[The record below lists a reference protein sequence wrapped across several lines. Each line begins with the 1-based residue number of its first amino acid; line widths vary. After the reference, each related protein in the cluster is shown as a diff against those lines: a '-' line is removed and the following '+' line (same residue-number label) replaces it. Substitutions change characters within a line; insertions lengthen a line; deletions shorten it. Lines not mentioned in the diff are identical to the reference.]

1 MVTVAFVIYCS
12 FSIFLFQLLEDKQQK
27 ICYIKLENQNAPSH
41 LRTHCRIIKPH
52 LTHFNNMFL
61 NKTYMKENFYH
72 QMPFY
77 NLSLPTLSYNSQFYV
92 DNKTQFHRT
101 QKQMTE
107 SQIPM
112 CLVQDENGK
121 LHQLIYTLPINE
133 YNTCLRAITN
143 KPKDKKKRKI
153 SGKEENCSHS
163 RSKTTKKQIK
173 SNIEVRSKAVAS
185 ETKNTDNSVTRSSLT
200 GSSTVKKPPIKKD
213 SENLKDL
220 TCKSFETNLKMT
232 SSSGKALLQNKN
244 AQNKYKKGNLETYH
258 SDSSSSESEIVTQEL
273 LELNSPN
280 DTTQNG
286 SSSLYEPYSEKSEVS
301 EISSRSVTPLS
312 SSSSYGGERT
322 ENPLSVENPSIQSD
336 ITNDSLDDILSYPS
350 ALNSAKNMTTED
362 ENETNGFGFLN
373 QLEFED
379 LYKDIPDLMGNNLYL
394 EQSALDRM
402 DSDFLC
408 SENYFDIRN
417 DLYGNESLDLKK
429 FEEDSFFN

>member
-1 MVTVAFVIYCS
+1 
-12 FSIFLFQLLEDKQQK
+12 
-27 ICYIKLENQNAPSH
+27 
-41 LRTHCRIIKPH
+41 
-52 LTHFNNMFL
+52 
-61 NKTYMKENFYH
+61 
-72 QMPFY
+72 MPFY

-101 QKQMTE
+101 QKQMAE

-153 SGKEENCSHS
+153 SGKEENCSHL

-200 GSSTVKKPPIKKD
+200 GSSTVKKPPVKKD

-220 TCKSFETNLKMT
+220 TCKSLETNLKMT

-286 SSSLYEPYSEKSEVS
+286 SSSFYKPYSQKSEVS
-301 EISSRSVTPLS
+301 EISSRSATPLS
-312 SSSSYGGERT
+312 SSSSYGSERT

-336 ITNDSLDDILSYPS
+336 ITNYSLDDILSHPS
-350 ALNSAKNMTTED
+350 VLNSAKNMTTED
-362 ENETNGFGFLN
+362 ESGTNGFGFFN

-379 LYKDIPDLMGNNLYL
+379 LYKDIPDLMGNNIYL

-402 DSDFLC
+402 DSNFLC

-429 FEEDSFFN
+429 FEEDSFLN